1 MMKNKYIECAKII
14 NTHGCYGGIKLESWC
29 NTPEILASLKKIYIR
44 RGADY
49 VEAKVQKASVYKQF
63 VIMNLDTVKSMDEA
77 LALKDTVV
85 YALREDFELED
96 GEFFITDLKNLDV
109 IDTRN
114 GRIYGKLAE
123 VINRGASDIYV
134 VNTPSGEKM
143 IPAVPEFID
152 SIDINKGIYVTP
164 IEGMLD

>member
-49 VEAKVQKASVYKQF
+49 VEAKVQKASVCKQF